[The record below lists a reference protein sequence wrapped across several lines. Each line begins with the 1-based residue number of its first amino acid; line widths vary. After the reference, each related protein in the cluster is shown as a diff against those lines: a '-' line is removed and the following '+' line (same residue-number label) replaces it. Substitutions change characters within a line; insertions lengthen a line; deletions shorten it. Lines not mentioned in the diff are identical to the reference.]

1 MQIENAKEWRQKY
14 QLNRDDN
21 ITIWRYLSLEKWL
34 SMLTTQKMVFSKL
47 AEFSD
52 KNEVEYLINILTKD
66 NKKQLGKSLVDHIA
80 HLKHDYYAV
89 CWNAKEGECRS
100 LWYAYTGNARLGV
113 AIKSSVKSFCS
124 SVQFT
129 KTLPNC
135 YKVAYGVITE
145 DPENLQMD
153 EISLCCKSIAYESE
167 NEIRFLLNN
176 STARLSGFDSNPNM
190 PLVFSPPE
198 EQPRFI
204 QFDCDL
210 NKLTEG
216 FMISPFASEWQ
227 KEAILETTR
236 KLAPE
241 IMDKYIK
248 SSINEHNS

>member
-52 KNEVEYLINILTKD
+52 RNEVEYLINILTKD

-113 AIKSSVKSFCS
+113 AIQSSVKSFFR
-124 SVQFT
+124 SVGFT
-129 KTLPNC
+129 NPSPSC

-145 DPENLQMD
+145 NSEYLQMN
-153 EISLCCKSIAYESE
+153 ELPLCCKSIAYESE

-176 STARLSGFDSNPNM
+176 STARTDWSNIPVTSTA
-190 PLVFSPPE
+190 PELQPPV
-198 EQPRFI
+198 I

-210 NKLTEG
+210 NMLTEG

-241 IMDKYIK
+241 IMHKYIK